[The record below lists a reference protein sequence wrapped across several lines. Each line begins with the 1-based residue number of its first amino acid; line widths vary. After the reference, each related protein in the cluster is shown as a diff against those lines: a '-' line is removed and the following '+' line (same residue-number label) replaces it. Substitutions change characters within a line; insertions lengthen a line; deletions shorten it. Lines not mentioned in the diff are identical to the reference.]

1 VERFYASLKTLRL
14 TQILAL
20 VVVLLTSAVAVY
32 AWYELPNKSASD
44 GLEEDQQLITIGYG
58 DLVRQVTTSGR
69 LEFPNRQTLNFG
81 IAATLEQLLVQEGES
96 VSAGQELAKPDAVTL
111 TTLSEAVAQAQVNLI
126 EAQEALD
133 ELITPANLVL
143 TEAQRKV
150 AKSEFDVQEA
160 QAALDDVLNSA
171 ILDLAQARQKVA
183 KAEFDLEAAGEAL
196 SDAEEA
202 FTSEQIK
209 TQEQSVA
216 TARSKVEDAEEA
228 LRGLSVNFSQSMT
241 KALLDQTDAKAELEA
256 AKASLEA
263 YETVNAVKLE
273 NLQED
278 QSLAQ
283 KAYDDNVLR
292 LTELLELEAAGNVWD
307 GVHSLEAL
315 IRTARLSQVTLKD
328 ELDIADAALI
338 PYEQLVTKKDK
349 EESDLAKV
357 NATVYDLGGDILT
370 SELNKQLV
378 KIEDAQDHL
387 GEVIRAGLDAT
398 VAEAELASL
407 ELGLTA
413 LENGASTTDVQ
424 LLESDLV
431 QAWAALG
438 KEEESL
444 ADMVS
449 GFDAATVELR
459 SKDVDVA
466 TANLNVAKFDL
477 KYMLSMATDALSPL
491 GSNSVTEVVIVDP
504 VEAELAKMDL
514 EVAQSGLEEALQE
527 LADLL
532 SPDATQVDL
541 LKSKLS
547 SAQSAYSAAIEQ
559 LEDSVIKAPY
569 AGFIS
574 VISAEVGDRV
584 GVNAPIVEV
593 VDPSVVEMDGIVD
606 EVDILLL
613 TEGQAATV
621 TVDALPDRTLDGFVS
636 EINPTATI
644 QQGVVTYPVR
654 VQIEMPRGLD
664 LKDGLSAVADLV
676 LEQQLDVLLLP
687 QGAIFGSFQE
697 PTVKVETNEGIL
709 ERPVVLGASD
719 DFWTEVITGVT
730 AGEMVVMKVSAAADD
745 PYGTFRQFRRGGPPG
760 RGGAP
765 PSRGGGPPPQGRP
778 R

>member
-1 VERFYASLKTLRL
+1 MERFYASLKTLRF
-14 TQILAL
+14 TQMLAL

-32 AWYELPNKSASD
+32 AWFELPNKNAAD

-58 DLVRQVTTSGR
+58 DLIRQVTTSGR

-81 IAATLEQLLVQEGES
+81 IATTLEQLLVQEGES

-111 TTLSEAVAQAQVNLI
+111 TTLSEAVVQAQVNII
-126 EAQEALD
+126 EAQEGLD
-133 ELITPANLVL
+133 ELITPTNLVL

-160 QAALDDVLNSA
+160 QAAFDDVLNSA

-183 KAEFDLEAAGEAL
+183 KAEVDLDVAIEAL

-216 TARSKVEDAEEA
+216 TARSKVEDAEEV

-241 KALLDQTDAKAELEA
+241 KALLDQSDAKAELQI
-256 AKASLEA
+256 AKDSLEA
-263 YETVNAVKLE
+263 YETANEVRLE

-278 QSLAQ
+278 QLSAQ

-292 LTELLELEAAGNVWD
+292 LAELLELETAGSVWD
-307 GVHSLEAL
+307 GIHSLEAL
-315 IRTARLSQVTLKD
+315 ILIARSSQVTLKD
-328 ELDIADAALI
+328 ELDTADAALI

-349 EESDLAKV
+349 KESDLAKA
-357 NATVYDLGGDILT
+357 NTTVYDLGGDIT
-370 SELNKQLV
+370 MTDLNQQLV
-378 KIEDAQDHL
+378 KIEEAQDNL
-387 GEVIRAGLDAT
+387 GEVTQAGLDAT

-407 ELGLTA
+407 KLGLSA
-413 LENGASTTDVQ
+413 LESGASTADVQ

-431 QAWAALG
+431 QAWATLG

-444 ADMVS
+444 ADMMS

-466 TANLNVAKFDL
+466 TATLNVAKFDL
-477 KYMLSMATDALSPL
+477 EYILSRATGSLSPL
-491 GSNSVTEVVIVDP
+491 GSNPVTEVDIVDP

-514 EVAQSGLEEALQE
+514 EVAQSGLEQALQE

-547 SAQSAYSAAIEQ
+547 SAESAYSAAVEQ
-559 LEDSVIKAPY
+559 LEDSVIKAPH

-584 GVNAPIVEV
+584 GANAPIVEV

-613 TEGQAATV
+613 TEGQAASV

-664 LKDGLSAVADLV
+664 LKDGLSAVADLI
-676 LEQQLDVLLLP
+676 LEQQLDVLLIP

-697 PTVKVETNEGIL
+697 PTVNVETSDGIL

-719 DFWTEVITGVT
+719 DFWTEVIAGVT

-760 RGGAP
+760 RGGG
-765 PSRGGGPPPQGRP
+765 PSGGGGPPHQGRP

>member
-14 TQILAL
+14 TQLLAL

-32 AWYELPNKSASD
+32 AWFELSNKSAPD

-81 IAATLEQLLVQEGES
+81 IGATLEQLLVQEGEN

-126 EAQEALD
+126 EAQEELD
-133 ELITPANLVL
+133 ELITPTNLVL

-150 AKSEFDVQEA
+150 AKSKFDVQEA
-160 QAALDDVLNSA
+160 QEALDNVLNSA
-171 ILDLAQARQKVA
+171 TLDLAQAQQKVA
-183 KAEFDLEAAGEAL
+183 KSEYDLDAAKEAL

-202 FTSEQIK
+202 FTWEQIK
-209 TQEQSVA
+209 TQDQSVA

-241 KALLDQTDAKAELEA
+241 KALLDQSDVKAELQI
-256 AKASLEA
+256 AKDSLEA
-263 YETVNAVKLE
+263 YETANEVKLE

-278 QSLAQ
+278 QSSAQ

-292 LTELLELEAAGNVWD
+292 LTELLELEAAGKVWD
-307 GVHSLEAL
+307 GIHSLEAL
-315 IRTARLSQVTLKD
+315 ILIERSSQITLKD

-338 PYEQLVTKKDK
+338 PYEQLVTKKDN
-349 EESDLAKV
+349 EESDLAKA
-357 NATVYDLGGDILT
+357 NATIYDLGGDIIT
-370 SELNKQLV
+370 PVLNKQMI
-378 KIEDAQDHL
+378 KIEEAQDKL
-387 GEVIRAGLDAT
+387 REVMQAGLDTT
-398 VAEAELASL
+398 VAETEVTSL
-407 ELGLTA
+407 KLGLAA
-413 LENGASTTDVQ
+413 LESGAGTSDVQ
-424 LLESDLV
+424 LLERNLV
-431 QAWAALG
+431 QAWAGLG

-444 ADMVS
+444 ADMMLGS
-449 GFDAATVELR
+449 DPATVELR
-459 SKDVDVA
+459 SRDVDVA
-466 TANLNVAKFDL
+466 TATLNVAKFDL
-477 KYMLSMATDALSPL
+477 EYILSMATEALSAL
-491 GSNSVTEVVIVDP
+491 GSNPVTEVTIVDP
-504 VEAELAKMDL
+504 VGVGLAKLDL
-514 EVAQSGLEEALQE
+514 EVAQAGLGQAFQE
-527 LADLL
+527 LTDVLV
-532 SPDATQVDL
+532 PDATQVDL
-541 LKSKLS
+541 LQSKLS
-547 SAQSAYSAAIEQ
+547 SAESAYSAAVEQ

-574 VISAEVGDRV
+574 TISAEVGDRV
-584 GVNAPIVEV
+584 GANAPIIEV

-606 EVDILLL
+606 EVDILML
-613 TEGQAATV
+613 TEGLAASV

-636 EINPTATI
+636 EINPTATV

-697 PTVKVETNEGIL
+697 PTVKVETNDGIL

-719 DFWTEVITGVT
+719 DFWTEVIVGVT

-745 PYGTFRQFRRGGPPG
+745 PYATFRQFRRGGPPG

-765 PSRGGGPPPQGRP
+765 SGRAGDPPPQGRP